1 MDYKKIIEE
10 LGPEKLITMYRQMVT
25 IRQLEESIKYLFLE
39 GKMPGTIHQYTGL
52 KDKDGKEIR
61 CEAGEIC
68 EVPEKIAKS
77 LIKNKAAVKFD
88 SKIVKEEEE

>member
-1 MDYKKIIEE
+1 MKIKI
-10 LGPEKLITMYRQMVT
+10 LIGSNY
-25 IRQLEESIKYLFLE
+25 
-39 GKMPGTIHQYTGL
+39 P
-52 KDKDGKEIR
+52 DKDGSEIR
-61 CEAGEIC
+61 CEAGEVC

>member
-1 MDYKKIIEE
+1 MEDYIVREISKKK
-10 LGPEKLITMYRQMVT
+10 GK
-25 IRQLEESIKYLFLE
+25 KYYH
-39 GKMPGTIHQYTGL
+39 KYY
-52 KDKDGKEIR
+52 DKGGKEIR

-68 EVPEKIAKS
+68 DVPDKIAKS